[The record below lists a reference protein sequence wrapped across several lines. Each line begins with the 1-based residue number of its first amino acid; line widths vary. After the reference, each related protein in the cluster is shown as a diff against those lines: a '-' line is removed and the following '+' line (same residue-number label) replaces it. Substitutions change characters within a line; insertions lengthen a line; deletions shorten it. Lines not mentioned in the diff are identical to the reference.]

1 MISLKINGVS
11 KELDVDPTTPLLWVI
26 REKVALTGSKFGC
39 GMGLCGSCTMHLDGT
54 PIRSCVTPISAAENK
69 EITTIEGIGSLE
81 SGLHPVQQAWIDEQ
95 VPQCGYCQS
104 GQIMSAVALL
114 NDKANPTDQ
123 EIDSAMN
130 GNICRCG
137 TYNRIKSGIK
147 KAAKMTANTNSKST
161 KNG

>member
-1 MISLKINGVS
+1 M
-11 KELDVDPTTPLLWVI
+11 
-26 REKVALTGSKFGC
+26 
-39 GMGLCGSCTMHLDGT
+39 
-54 PIRSCVTPISAAENK
+54 
-69 EITTIEGIGSLE
+69 
-81 SGLHPVQQAWIDEQ
+81 QQAWIDEQ